1 MQAMKEAE
9 SAKDDLLGLLLL
21 ESSIARSA
29 KDNTPFCT
37 FFKIRILGQRVCSHV
52 LQ

>member
-21 ESSIARSA
+21 ESSIARTASPT
-29 KDNTPFCT
+29 KE
-37 FFKIRILGQRVCSHV
+37 
-52 LQ
+52 